1 MPTRPGKRGAK
12 TPGGREPERS
22 LGDGARVGEGRDVHR
37 RRKTPAGNVPLS
49 RNYEVLVH
57 DHQKVVWVDPELP
70 RRAAVLTLTLE
81 EAPERSIAVVLFDD
95 IQMARLNETYAGTGE
110 TTDVL
115 AFDLQPEGDEG
126 PPGDSP
132 ELLGDVFVN
141 VEAAVRQAR
150 TEGHSLGRELA
161 ILVAHGVLH
170 LLGYTDSDAR
180 GRDEMMAKAVL
191 TADHEWLSAYTKR
204 S

>member
-1 MPTRPGKRGAK
+1 
-12 TPGGREPERS
+12 
-22 LGDGARVGEGRDVHR
+22 
-37 RRKTPAGNVPLS
+37 LS
-49 RNYEVLVH
+49 RNYEVLIH
-57 DHQKVVWVDPELP
+57 DHQKVVWIDPELP

-95 IQMARLNETYAGTGE
+95 VQMARLNETYTGTGE

-115 AFDLQPEGDEG
+115 AFDLQPGGGED
-126 PPGDSP
+126 PPGEEP

-150 TEGHSLGRELA
+150 EQGHSLGRELA

-170 LLGYTDSDAR
+170 LLGYSDTDVR

-204 S
+204 V

>member
-1 MPTRPGKRGAK
+1 M
-12 TPGGREPERS
+12 
-22 LGDGARVGEGRDVHR
+22 
-37 RRKTPAGNVPLS
+37 S
-49 RNYEVLVH
+49 RNYEVLIH

-95 IQMARLNETYAGTGE
+95 VQMSRLNETYTGTHRA
-110 TTDVL
+110 TDVL
-115 AFDLQPEGDEG
+115 AFDLG
-126 PPGDSP
+126 PDGGEEMPGEEP

-141 VEAAVRQAR
+141 VEAAVRQAGA
-150 TEGHSLGRELA
+150 EGHSLGRELA

-170 LLGYTDSDAR
+170 LLGYTDAEER

-191 TADHEWLSAYTKR
+191 TADHEWLSAYTKKT
-204 S
+204 

>member
-1 MPTRPGKRGAK
+1 M
-12 TPGGREPERS
+12 
-22 LGDGARVGEGRDVHR
+22 
-37 RRKTPAGNVPLS
+37 S

-57 DHQKVVWVDPELP
+57 DHQKVVWIDPELP

-95 IQMARLNETYAGTGE
+95 VQMARLNETYTGTGE
-110 TTDVL
+110 ATDVL
-115 AFDLQPEGDEG
+115 AFDLG
-126 PPGDSP
+126 PGDGEEPRDEP

-141 VEAAVRQAR
+141 VEAAVRQAGV
-150 TEGHSLGRELA
+150 EGHSLGRELA

-170 LLGYTDSDAR
+170 LLGYSDTLER

-191 TADHEWLSAYTKR
+191 TADHEWLSAYRERT
-204 S
+204 